1 MMPAK
6 LVQFAVAMSTNSV
19 SQLLHFLQQLLT
31 RHSIQIGVHSDSS
44 LSLAPFAGPARQA
57 LIISQGRFSTF
68 IERPLSALLRAVA
81 VVLLVIAFLP
91 AIGTRREKAF
101 VEGEK

>member
-1 MMPAK
+1 
-6 LVQFAVAMSTNSV
+6 
-19 SQLLHFLQQLLT
+19 
-31 RHSIQIGVHSDSS
+31 
-44 LSLAPFAGPARQA
+44 
-57 LIISQGRFSTF
+57 
-68 IERPLSALLRAVA
+68 VA